1 MKRLIRLEDGREVRV
16 TDEEYTQ
23 LALRIETDKV
33 DIKVAAEYNG
43 KFYVICPTRTML
55 WYMDELTLAGPAN
68 YYYLKAVRAEPAML
82 NEFKVGNV
90 LLVENG
96 ERHNAYLV
104 VDTSGGR
111 VSCQY
116 FSDGYVKYCSFTDEI
131 KKYYKAVK
139 AEDEEE

>member
-23 LALRIETDKV
+23 LLLRIETDKV

-55 WYMDELTLAGPAN
+55 WYVDELTLAGPAN
-68 YYYLKAVRAEPAML
+68 YYYLKAVRAEPALL
-82 NEFKVGNV
+82 NEFEVGDV
-90 LLVENG
+90 LLLENG
-96 ERHNAYLV
+96 ESHDAYLV
-104 VDTSGGR
+104 VDNGGR
-111 VSCQY
+111 VACQY
-116 FSDGYVKYCSFTDEI
+116 FEDGYIKYHIFYDDGR
-131 KKYYKAVK
+131 KYYKAVK